1 MATAESRNPSP
12 RDWSARGALILG
24 IVATFVLV
32 GGFGV
37 WSVTARIA
45 GAIVASGTIEVEQN
59 RQVVQHPDGGAVT
72 EILVREGDLVTA
84 GQVLARLDS
93 DDLVSELTI
102 IETHLI
108 ELRARR
114 SRLEAERDGIDILAF
129 PDDILEAIHR
139 QPGLGDI
146 LTRNRE
152 LFDQRRETLRASIER
167 LERRKRQIGNQ
178 IDGLVAQRTAA
189 LSQAALVAEEIETQ
203 QALVDRGLAR
213 VAPVLTLRREA
224 ARLEGALGEIRAAI
238 ALNEERITEIE
249 LESLTMEA
257 QRREEAVALLSEQ
270 EGRDLELVE
279 RRRAIRAQ
287 LGRLEIRAHLAG
299 VVLALQVF
307 GPGSVIRPA
316 QPVLHIVPENPP
328 LVIAARIDPVHIGE
342 VFVGQLASV
351 RFSAFD
357 THRMPDLLGEVIA
370 VSPDALTDE
379 RTGRDFYHAR
389 IALSDGEALKL
400 PPGAAL
406 LPGMPADAYLQ
417 TGSRSPLAYLTR
429 PVTAYFRK
437 ALRES

>member
-279 RRRAIRAQ
+279 SGARASGFRPRLGDPTGATGAPHRA
-287 LGRLEIRAHLAG
+287 RE
-299 VVLALQVF
+299 
-307 GPGSVIRPA
+307 P
-316 QPVLHIVPENPP
+316 
-328 LVIAARIDPVHIGE
+328 AARD
-342 VFVGQLASV
+342 
-351 RFSAFD
+351 R
-357 THRMPDLLGEVIA
+357 R
-370 VSPDALTDE
+370 TD
-379 RTGRDFYHAR
+379 
-389 IALSDGEALKL
+389 
-400 PPGAAL
+400 
-406 LPGMPADAYLQ
+406 
-417 TGSRSPLAYLTR
+417 
-429 PVTAYFRK
+429 
-437 ALRES
+437 

>member
-1 MATAESRNPSP
+1 MATAESPNESS

-32 GGFGV
+32 GGFGA

-72 EILVREGDLVTA
+72 DIFVREGDLVTA
-84 GQVLARLDS
+84 GQVLVRLDS

-114 SRLEAERDGIDILAF
+114 SRLEAERDGIENLVF

-178 IDGLVAQRTAA
+178 IDGLAAQHSATK
-189 LSQAALVAEEIETQ
+189 SQAALIAEEIETQ

-224 ARLEGALGEIRAAI
+224 ARLEGMLGEIRAAI
-238 ALNEERITEIE
+238 ALNEERITEID
-249 LESLTMEA
+249 LESLTMKA
-257 QRREEAVALLSEQ
+257 QRREEAISLLSEQ
-270 EGRDLELVE
+270 
-279 RRRAIRAQ
+279 
-287 LGRLEIRAHLAG
+287 

-328 LVIAARIDPVHIGE
+328 LVIGARINPVHIGE

-379 RTGRDFYHAR
+379 RTGRDFYRVR
-389 IALSDGEALKL
+389 IALRDGEALKL

-406 LPGMPADAYLQ
+406 LPGMPADAHLQ